1 MSEYRNN
8 RRGRVNRQTA
18 PKRTRPRQEKSRIRF
33 TYLLAGII
41 IVYLVAQF
49 VMFMQRDTTNYIVAK
64 QGDIVETFSTKGVVI
79 RSEQLV
85 TAHEDGIVQY
95 YYPGGKELQKN
106 TLVCTLLDD
115 YYGEILDE
123 RINEIYAQIQ
133 DVDTGEYE
141 DAFESLDE
149 DIASSIASYLRS
161 RSTNNYDALYNLQ
174 GDLQS
179 AVSKRKDMYSLMSN
193 TKVTALLQQQ
203 GVYSQEQNKVISN
216 MYLQEGGVI
225 DYSYDKYEGWNV
237 DQIGPDFIENYD
249 SHYNYFEINMQKVE
263 QGTPLYRLVS
273 SQVWYIVMY
282 LDESQAEY
290 FSGEEHISFIYN
302 SSQKLSGYVDTLE
315 EYDPEGGTYKLVI
328 KMTTRVQDFMT
339 DRIADIV
346 FTKNSHSGIK
356 ISDSCLVEQDCYVLP
371 KDYVAESNGYTG
383 VLAISGEEVRF
394 VNLDILLTDDGL
406 SYFMLPP
413 DLLPGTLIQKPNS
426 SDRMTVGQT
435 STVSGVY
442 VVNGG
447 YEEFKIVSISY
458 RSQGYAIVEGIEM
471 YDRVKVG
478 VSK

>member
-1 MSEYRNN
+1 
-8 RRGRVNRQTA
+8 
-18 PKRTRPRQEKSRIRF
+18 
-33 TYLLAGII
+33 
-41 IVYLVAQF
+41 
-49 VMFMQRDTTNYIVAK
+49 MFPHR
-64 QGDIVETFSTKGVVI
+64 
-79 RSEQLV
+79 
-85 TAHEDGIVQY
+85 
-95 YYPGGKELQKN
+95 
-106 TLVCTLLDD
+106 
-115 YYGEILDE
+115 
-123 RINEIYAQIQ
+123 
-133 DVDTGEYE
+133 
-141 DAFESLDE
+141 
-149 DIASSIASYLRS
+149 
-161 RSTNNYDALYNLQ
+161 
-174 GDLQS
+174 
-179 AVSKRKDMYSLMSN
+179 
-193 TKVTALLQQQ
+193 
-203 GVYSQEQNKVISN
+203 
-216 MYLQEGGVI
+216 
-225 DYSYDKYEGWNV
+225 
-237 DQIGPDFIENYD
+237 
-249 SHYNYFEINMQKVE
+249 
-263 QGTPLYRLVS
+263 
-273 SQVWYIVMY
+273 VWYIVMY

>member
-1 MSEYRNN
+1 MSQYRNDRSGRDRSRPV
-8 RRGRVNRQTA
+8 RRERRRV
-18 PKRTRPRQEKSRIRF
+18 PF
-33 TYLLAGII
+33 TYLFAGVIMI
-41 IVYLVAQF
+41 YLIAQF
-49 VMFMQRDTTNYIVAK
+49 VIFLRRDTNNYIVAK
-64 QGDIVETFSTKGVVI
+64 QGDIVETFSTQGVVI

-95 YYPGGKELQKN
+95 YYPGGKELMKN

-123 RINEIYAQIQ
+123 KINEIYEQIQ

-174 GDLQS
+174 GDLTS

-203 GVYSQEQNKVISN
+203 GVYSQEQNRVISN
-216 MYLQEGGVI
+216 LYLQEGGVI

-237 DQIGPDFIENYD
+237 DQIGPDFIQNYD
-249 SHYNYFEINMQKVE
+249 SHYNYFEINMQKVTA
-263 QGTPLYRLVS
+263 GTTLYRLVS
-273 SQVWYIVMY
+273 SQVWYIVIY
-282 LDESQAEY
+282 LDETQAEY
-290 FSGEEHISFIYN
+290 FSGETNISFIYN
-302 SSQKLSGYVDTLE
+302 SSQKMSGYIDTLE
-315 EYDPEGGTYKLVI
+315 EYDAEGGIYKLVI
-328 KMTTRVQDFMT
+328 KLTSRVQDFMN
-339 DRIADIV
+339 DRIVDLV

-371 KDYVAESNGYTG
+371 KEYIAESQTQNGTVSG
-383 VLAISGEEVRF
+383 VLALSGEDYRF
-394 VNLDILLTDDGL
+394 VTLDILLTDKGL
-406 SYFMLPP
+406 SYFMLPEG
-413 DLLPGTLIQKPNS
+413 LSPGTMIQKPNS
-426 SDRMTVGQT
+426 SDRMTIGQT

-447 YEEFKIVSISY
+447 YEEFKIVSITY
-458 RSQGYAIVEGIEM
+458 RSQGYAIVEGIQM